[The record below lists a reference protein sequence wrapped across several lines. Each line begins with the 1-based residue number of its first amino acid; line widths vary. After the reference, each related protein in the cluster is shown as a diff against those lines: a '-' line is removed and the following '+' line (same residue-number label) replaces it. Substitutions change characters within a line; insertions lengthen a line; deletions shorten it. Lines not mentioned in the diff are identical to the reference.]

1 MLSILQRLPLLPL
14 NSSGILYP
22 RNKSQESVLTYG
34 NLGIRQPDKLNG
46 KLQFKNLRRYIML
59 TNHKY
64 LLILII
70 HILLCHKERIVA
82 GKLIILC
89 REVTG
94 SRICNTAAAVMSL
107 FIAGMLQKFQ
117 QCICA
122 VQVDL
127 YSLPTNSIGIKLKN
141 MQWYVLHA
149 YTSGQAMTTAA
160 V

>member
-1 MLSILQRLPLLPL
+1 M
-14 NSSGILYP
+14 
-22 RNKSQESVLTYG
+22 
-34 NLGIRQPDKLNG
+34 
-46 KLQFKNLRRYIML
+46 
-59 TNHKY
+59 
-64 LLILII
+64 
-70 HILLCHKERIVA
+70 A

-127 YSLPTNSIGIKLKN
+127 QGVPFIFAGDEMMRDKKGVHNSYNSPDSINTIDWKNKTAHKDVFEYVKGLIAMRKAVHASLRRNKAVKSFRLGNYGEGESGVTVVELK
-141 MQWYVLHA
+141 
-149 YTSGQAMTTAA
+149 
-160 V
+160 

>member
-22 RNKSQESVLTYG
+22 RNKSQESVPDFYG
-34 NLGIRQPDKLNG
+34 GPGIRQPDKLNG

-127 YSLPTNSIGIKLKN
+127 QPADQFNRNK
-141 MQWYVLHA
+141 A
-149 YTSGQAMTTAA
+149 
-160 V
+160 

>member
-22 RNKSQESVLTYG
+22 RNKSQELFPVNVEKVFLTFMEDP
-34 NLGIRQPDKLNG
+34 GIRQPDKLNG

-127 YSLPTNSIGIKLKN
+127 QPADQFNRNK
-141 MQWYVLHA
+141 A
-149 YTSGQAMTTAA
+149 
-160 V
+160 

>member
-1 MLSILQRLPLLPL
+1 MEPEQEPLYTVFFKDREA
-14 NSSGILYP
+14 NSVNQLD
-22 RNKSQESVLTYG
+22 R
-34 NLGIRQPDKLNG
+34 

-82 GKLIILC
+82 GKLIILR

-94 SRICNTAAAVMSL
+94 SRICNTAAAVMPL
-107 FIAGMLQKFQ
+107 FIAGMLQEFQ

-122 VQVDL
+122 VQVNLQPADQFDW
-127 YSLPTNSIGIKLKN
+127 NK
-141 MQWYVLHA
+141 A
-149 YTSGQAMTTAA
+149 
-160 V
+160 